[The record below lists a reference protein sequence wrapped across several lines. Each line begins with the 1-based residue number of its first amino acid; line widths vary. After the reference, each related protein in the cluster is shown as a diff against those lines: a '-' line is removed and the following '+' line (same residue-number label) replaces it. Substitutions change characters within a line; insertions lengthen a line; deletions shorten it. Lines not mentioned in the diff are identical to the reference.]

1 PVALPVKSTGRG
13 SPVDSD
19 ASPKENRLD
28 QIRRAALVEWE
39 AMAPGWER
47 RREYLREF
55 SQGITDWMVARLDPQ
70 PGQTILE
77 LGAGTG
83 ETGFAA
89 ARLIGD
95 SGRLVST
102 DLPPGMVEVA
112 KRRAQELGVENA
124 KFRVIDAEHIDLE
137 DGSVDGLLC

>member
-1 PVALPVKSTGRG
+1 MTTALATAMNTTSGSVARQVDWIRFAVDAETSST
-13 SPVDSD
+13 
-19 ASPKENRLD
+19 D
-28 QIRRAALVEWE
+28 QRFDQVRRRALVEWE

-83 ETGFAA
+83 ETGS
-89 ARLIGD
+89 RPRD
-95 SGRLVST
+95 
-102 DLPPGMVEVA
+102 
-112 KRRAQELGVENA
+112 
-124 KFRVIDAEHIDLE
+124 
-137 DGSVDGLLC
+137 